1 MRLRFSILAVILCCL
16 VLAEKAESQTDWP
29 SFGNDPG
36 AMRYSPLNQINTG
49 NVTQLKV
56 AWQFDTSQPGAAPA
70 TQPAAGREATPEEA
84 QMQAAPPA
92 GAKAS
97 STPAHRPIHMFR
109 FSESIPIVIGNVL
122 YMSTAYRQIIA
133 LDAETGEKIWQYDS
147 PHPPA
152 LRGISYWP
160 GTAGFPAQI
169 VYGTLDGWL
178 ISIDAKTGKPSS
190 TFGDGGLLDLKP
202 GAVSEKYSNSRFGV
216 TSPPAIYKN
225 YVIPGCSPGELPA
238 FGAKCDVRAFDM
250 RTGKLVWTFHTVP
263 RPGELNHDV
272 WKDGQWEDRSGVNS
286 WGFMTVDVQSGMIFV
301 PIGTPNTDFYGGSRT
316 GSNLYGTS
324 VVALDANT
332 GKMKWYFQTVHHD
345 NWDYDDCAAPMLITV
360 KQHGRSIPAVAQV
373 TKQGLLFL
381 LNRETGKP
389 IYGVKEVPVANDNA
403 EPGDSNWPTQP
414 MPVKPPPLARDTFS
428 PDEIATVTP
437 EHEKYCR
444 DLFAMEG
451 GAMAGGPFAQYGPK
465 LRVIF
470 PSWTGG
476 TNWGGGF
483 FDPKLGYLFV
493 DTKDLANFN
502 KLVPDG
508 KGDYT
513 RVGPD
518 HAPPGMGDYFWDGS
532 KQWPCQQPPWA
543 RLIAVNVNTGDI
555 AWQVPLGSFEELD
568 KLGVPKTGTPT
579 TNGGGIATAGGLLF
593 IGASSD
599 GKFRAFDAR
608 TGNELWIADLG
619 VDINSIPITWLGKNG
634 KQYLAVFAS
643 GGAHHGAKPGI
654 LYVYSLP

>member
-202 GAVSEKYSNSRFGV
+202 GAVSE
-216 TSPPAIYKN
+216 
-225 YVIPGCSPGELPA
+225 
-238 FGAKCDVRAFDM
+238 
-250 RTGKLVWTFHTVP
+250 
-263 RPGELNHDV
+263 
-272 WKDGQWEDRSGVNS
+272 
-286 WGFMTVDVQSGMIFV
+286 
-301 PIGTPNTDFYGGSRT
+301 
-316 GSNLYGTS
+316 
-324 VVALDANT
+324 
-332 GKMKWYFQTVHHD
+332 
-345 NWDYDDCAAPMLITV
+345 
-360 KQHGRSIPAVAQV
+360 
-373 TKQGLLFL
+373 
-381 LNRETGKP
+381 
-389 IYGVKEVPVANDNA
+389 
-403 EPGDSNWPTQP
+403 
-414 MPVKPPPLARDTFS
+414 
-428 PDEIATVTP
+428 
-437 EHEKYCR
+437 
-444 DLFAMEG
+444 
-451 GAMAGGPFAQYGPK
+451 
-465 LRVIF
+465 
-470 PSWTGG
+470 
-476 TNWGGGF
+476 
-483 FDPKLGYLFV
+483 
-493 DTKDLANFN
+493 
-502 KLVPDG
+502 
-508 KGDYT
+508 
-513 RVGPD
+513 
-518 HAPPGMGDYFWDGS
+518 
-532 KQWPCQQPPWA
+532 
-543 RLIAVNVNTGDI
+543 
-555 AWQVPLGSFEELD
+555 QVP
-568 KLGVPKTGTPT
+568 
-579 TNGGGIATAGGLLF
+579 
-593 IGASSD
+593 
-599 GKFRAFDAR
+599 
-608 TGNELWIADLG
+608 
-619 VDINSIPITWLGKNG
+619 
-634 KQYLAVFAS
+634 
-643 GGAHHGAKPGI
+643 
-654 LYVYSLP
+654 